1 MEKRIE
7 HDIWYLENWS
17 LWLDVRI
24 VFMTIVNL
32 FRREQNAF

>member
-17 LWLDVRI
+17 MMLDVKI
-24 VFMTIVNL
+24 AFLTIINI
-32 FRREQNAF
+32 FRGGKNVY